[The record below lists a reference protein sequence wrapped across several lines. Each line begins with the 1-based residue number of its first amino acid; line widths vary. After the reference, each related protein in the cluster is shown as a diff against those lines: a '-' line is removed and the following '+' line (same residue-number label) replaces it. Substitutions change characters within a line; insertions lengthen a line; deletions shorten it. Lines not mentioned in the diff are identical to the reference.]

1 MPAGRAGS
9 RPLARSLVIWNAV
22 AVLGVLLVL
31 GVVVDRALESRLLD
45 QLTDRLVA
53 DARAVQA
60 SLAGG
65 APPADQVE
73 RLAEAID
80 ARITVIGTD
89 GVVVADSLADPATLE
104 NHATRPEVREA
115 LAGRVGVATRTSAS
129 VGVPYR
135 YVALPPQGDLIVRV
149 ALPLTDVQASVGA
162 VRPIL
167 LTGFLLAAL
176 AGVAAIL
183 LTVGRLTRPLGRVT
197 EAVGRVVDVEPNVPV
212 PEEGTAE
219 IRRLARA
226 VNAMQREVASRIEA
240 VERDRATRDAI
251 LSALEEGV
259 ALFDAEGTAVY
270 HNDRA
275 TRLLGASP
283 SDAARLTPTDLRL
296 VVEEAGS
303 GGAAR
308 VREVT
313 DGLGGKTLLAAADR
327 LPDGTVLLIVR
338 DVTQA
343 RTADLVRRDFV
354 ANASHE
360 LKTPVAS
367 IQALAETI
375 ATASA
380 DDPDSIPRFAEQL
393 EREALRLSR
402 IISDLLDLS
411 RLEGGGTDQQVVDVG
426 QVVRDEVHPYFE
438 RASAAGLRLDVDAN
452 GGLSVRGSA
461 RDLGLLVRNLVENAI
476 QYTRPGGEVRVR
488 ASRDGRT
495 AVVEVSDNG
504 VGIPSRDQGRV
515 FERFYRVDRARSR
528 ETGGTG
534 LGLSIVRHVAENH
547 GGQVL
552 LESELGRGST
562 FTVRLPLAGP
572 G

>member
-1 MPAGRAGS
+1 MSAGRAGS
-9 RPLARSLVIWNAV
+9 RPLARSLVIWNVV
-22 AVLGVLLVL
+22 AVLGVLLAL
-31 GVVVDRALESRLLD
+31 GVVIDRALESRLLD
-45 QLTDRLVA
+45 QLTDRLVS

-60 SLAGG
+60 TLDGG
-65 APPADQVE
+65 APPGDQVE
-73 RLAEAID
+73 RLADAID
-80 ARITVIGTD
+80 ARITIIRTD
-89 GVVVADSLADPATLE
+89 GVVVADSLADPSTLE
-104 NHATRPEVREA
+104 NHATRPEVRDA
-115 LAGRVGVATRTSAS
+115 LAGQIGVATRTSAS
-129 VGVPYR
+129 VGVPFR
-135 YVALPPQGDLIVRV
+135 YVALPPKDDLIVRV
-149 ALPLTDVQASVGA
+149 ALPTTDVRASVRT

-167 LTGFLLAAL
+167 LAGFALAAL
-176 AGVAAIL
+176 AGVVAIL
-183 LTVGRLTRPLGRVT
+183 LTVRRLTRPLGHVT
-197 EAVGRVVDVEPNVPV
+197 DAVGRLAGGQLDVPV

-219 IRRLARA
+219 IRRLAQT

-240 VERDRATRDAI
+240 VEEDRATREAI

-259 ALFDAEGTAVY
+259 ALFDSAGAAVY

-275 TRLLGASP
+275 TQLLGAP
-283 SDAARLTPTDLRL
+283 PGDADRLTPMDLRAL
-296 VVEEAGS
+296 VEDTRS
-303 GGAAR
+303 GQASRAQ
-308 VREVT
+308 EVS
-313 DGLGGKTLLAAADR
+313 DGLGGTTLLAAADR

-380 DDPDSIPRFAEQL
+380 DDLASIPRFADQL
-393 EREALRLSR
+393 EREAWRLSR

-411 RLEGGGTDQQVVDVG
+411 RLEGGGTDQQVVDLG
-426 QVVRDEVHPYFE
+426 RVVRDEVQPYLE
-438 RASAAGLRLDVDAN
+438 RASSAGLRLEVDAN
-452 GGLSVRGSA
+452 SGLPVRGSA
-461 RDLGLLVRNLVENAI
+461 RDLGLLVRNLVENAV
-476 QYTRPGGEVRVR
+476 QYTRPGGAVRVR
-488 ASRDGRT
+488 ASGDGGF
-495 AVVEVSDNG
+495 AVVEVSDSG
-504 VGIPSRDQGRV
+504 VGIPSRDKARV

-547 GGQVL
+547 GGEIH

-562 FTVRLPLAGP
+562 FTVRLPLVHP

>member
-1 MPAGRAGS
+1 M
-9 RPLARSLVIWNAV
+9 

-45 QLTDRLVA
+45 QLTDRLVT

-73 RLAEAID
+73 RLAKAIE
-80 ARITVIGTD
+80 ARITVIRTD
-89 GVVVADSLADPATLE
+89 GVVVADSLVDPSTLE

-115 LAGRVGVATRTSAS
+115 LAGRVGVATRTSTS
-129 VGVPYR
+129 VGVAFR
-135 YVALPPQGDLIVRV
+135 YVALPPQGDLIARV
-149 ALPLTDVQASVGA
+149 ALPITDAQASIGA

-167 LTGFLLAAL
+167 LAGFALAAL

-183 LTVGRLTRPLGRVT
+183 LTVRRLTRPLGHVT
-197 EAVGRVVDVEPNVPV
+197 DAVERVVDGELSEPV

-219 IRRLARA
+219 IRRLART
-226 VNAMQREVASRIEA
+226 VNAMQREVASRIDA
-240 VERDRATRDAI
+240 LERDRATRDAI

-259 ALFDAEGTAVY
+259 ALFDAEGTTVY

-275 TRLLGASP
+275 TRLLGAPP
-283 SDAARLTPTDLRL
+283 SDAGRLTPTDLRL
-296 VVEEAGS
+296 LVEEAES
-303 GGAAR
+303 GRRTR
-308 VREVT
+308 VCEVT
-313 DGLGGKTLLAAADR
+313 DGLGGVTLLAAADR
-327 LPDGTVLLIVR
+327 LPDGTVLLLVR

-343 RTADLVRRDFV
+343 RSADLVRRDFV

-375 ATASA
+375 VTALA
-380 DDPDSIPRFAEQL
+380 DDPLSAPRFADQL

-411 RLEGGGTDQQVVDVG
+411 RLEGGGTDQQVVDLG
-426 QVVRDEVHPYFE
+426 RVVRDEVHPYVD
-438 RASAAGLRLDVDAN
+438 RASRAGLRLDVDAN
-452 GGLSVRGSA
+452 GGLPVRGSA
-461 RDLGLLVRNLVENAI
+461 RDLGLLVRNLVENAV

-488 ASRDGRT
+488 ASRAGGT
-495 AVVEVSDNG
+495 VVIEVTDTG

-547 GGQVL
+547 GGEVH

>member
-1 MPAGRAGS
+1 
-9 RPLARSLVIWNAV
+9 VIGFSTGEA
-22 AVLGVLLVL
+22 LLVVL
-31 GVVVDRALESRLLD
+31 FVAAAALVVG
-45 QLTDRLVA
+45 LVA
-53 DARAVQA
+53 TRRMSGPLRAVTS
-60 SLAGG
+60 SLS
-65 APPADQVE
+65 
-73 RLAEAID
+73 RLAEGGPD
-80 ARITVIGTD
+80 T
-89 GVVVADSLADPATLE
+89 
-104 NHATRPEVREA
+104 
-115 LAGRVGVATRTSAS
+115 
-129 VGVPYR
+129 
-135 YVALPPQGDLIVRV
+135 
-149 ALPLTDVQASVGA
+149 
-162 VRPIL
+162 
-167 LTGFLLAAL
+167 
-176 AGVAAIL
+176 
-183 LTVGRLTRPLGRVT
+183 
-197 EAVGRVVDVEPNVPV
+197 PV
-212 PEEGTAE
+212 PEGGSEE
-219 IRRLARA
+219 IRRLART
-226 VNAMQREVASRIEA
+226 VNTVRHEVTARMGEL
-240 VERDRATRDAI
+240 ERDRATRDAI

-259 ALFDAEGTAVY
+259 VLFDPRGTAIY
-270 HNDRA
+270 HNERA
-275 TRLLGASP
+275 AWLLGSTPGDAHRLAP
-283 SDAARLTPTDLRL
+283 SDLRALVDEARDERRAAM
-296 VVEEAGS
+296 
-303 GGAAR
+303 
-308 VREVT
+308 REVT
-313 DGLGGKTLLAAADR
+313 DGLDGATLLAAADR

-380 DDPDSIPRFAEQL
+380 DDLGSVPRFAEQL

-411 RLEGGGTDQQVVDVG
+411 RLEGGGTDQQVVDLG
-426 QVVRDEVHPYFE
+426 QVVRDEVHPYLE
-438 RASAAGLRLDVDAN
+438 RASVAGLRLDVAAN
-452 GGLSVRGSA
+452 GGLPVRGSA

-476 QYTRPGGEVRVR
+476 QYTRPGGAVNVR
-488 ASRDGRT
+488 ASRDGQT
-495 AVVEVSDNG
+495 VVVEVSDSG

-534 LGLSIVRHVAENH
+534 LGLSIVRHVVENH